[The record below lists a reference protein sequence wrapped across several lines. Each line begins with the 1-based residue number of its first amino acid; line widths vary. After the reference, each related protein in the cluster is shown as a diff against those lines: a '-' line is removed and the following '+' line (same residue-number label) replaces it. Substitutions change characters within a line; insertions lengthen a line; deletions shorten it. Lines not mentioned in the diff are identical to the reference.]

1 MRHVESFL
9 SIQGEGKYAGRLAFF
24 FRFAGCNLRCE
35 GFGGERISPKTGEIL
50 HGCDT
55 IRAVFTNHFEHEEIL
70 NLAQLLDKIQNFA
83 EQSVSEQNSTYCR
96 NPASQNSKNFAARN
110 LAAQNFT
117 NFASQN
123 FVAQNYDISSA
134 TSLGVSSTASL
145 AQNFKNSAK
154 QASAEQNFAPRLSS
168 AANSAASLA
177 QNSIGS
183 VCPKSPIS
191 QNSSNLN
198 PQSSVSPQSAKLY
211 QKPIIVITGGEP
223 MLHYKEAL
231 FYEFVCELLAR
242 GYEVHFETNGTILV
256 DFEKFPAYKSCVFAI
271 SPKLSNSAEPRERRL
286 NFAALRNLKQNAKD
300 SFYKFVISP
309 EFDAQPEIAEILA
322 ACGGEVY
329 CMPCGADRRKLES
342 AAQFCVDFCLKNGYN
357 YSDRLHIRIWGEKD
371 GV

>member
-1 MRHVESFL
+1 MRLVESFL

-24 FRFAGCNLRCE
+24 FRFAGCNLRCA

-50 HGCDT
+50 RGCDT

-70 NLAQLLDKIQNFA
+70 NLAQLLNKIPNLSDSPCSALACPAPGFCA
-83 EQSVSEQNSTYCR
+83 TEPFSESDT
-96 NPASQNSKNFAARN
+96 
-110 LAAQNFT
+110 L
-117 NFASQN
+117 
-123 FVAQNYDISSA
+123 
-134 TSLGVSSTASL
+134 
-145 AQNFKNSAK
+145 
-154 QASAEQNFAPRLSS
+154 
-168 AANSAASLA
+168 NSAAAQTSPRPNGNAEKSLNLTSE
-177 QNSIGS
+177 NSLNS
-183 VCPKSPIS
+183 AA

-198 PQSSVSPQSAKLY
+198 PQSSASPQSAKLY
-211 QKPIIVITGGEP
+211 QKPIVVITGGEP
-223 MLHYKEAL
+223 MLHHKEAL
-231 FYEFVCELLAR
+231 FYELVCELLAR
-242 GYEVHFETNGTILV
+242 GYEVHFESNGTIFV
-256 DFEKFPAYKSCVFAI
+256 DFENFPVYKNCVFAV

-286 NFAALRNLKQNAKD
+286 NFAALRSLKQNAKD

-329 CMPCGADRRKLES
+329 CMPCGADRRELES

>member
-1 MRHVESFL
+1 MRLVESFL
-9 SIQGEGKYAGRLAFF
+9 SIQGEGKYAGRLALF

-50 HGCDT
+50 RGCDT

-70 NLAQLLDKIQNFA
+70 NLAQLLNKI
-83 EQSVSEQNSTYCR
+83 
-96 NPASQNSKNFAARN
+96 PN
-110 LAAQNFT
+110 L
-117 NFASQN
+117 S
-123 FVAQNYDISSA
+123 DLSRS
-134 TSLGVSSTASL
+134 
-145 AQNFKNSAK
+145 
-154 QASAEQNFAPRLSS
+154 ASACPAPGFC
-168 AANSAASLA
+168 AAESFFESDTLNSAAQTPSRSNGNAKNSLNLTSE
-177 QNSIGS
+177 NSLNFA
-183 VCPKSPIS
+183 V

-198 PQSSVSPQSAKLY
+198 PQSSASPQSTKLY

-223 MLHYKEAL
+223 MLHHKEAL

-242 GYEVHFETNGTILV
+242 GYEAHFETNGTILV
-256 DFEKFPAYKSCVFAI
+256 DFKNFPAYKSCVFAI

-286 NFAALRNLKQNAKD
+286 SFAALRSLKQNAKD

-322 ACGGEVY
+322 ACESEVY
-329 CMPCGADRRKLES
+329 CMPCGADRRELES

>member
-1 MRHVESFL
+1 MRLVESFL

-35 GFGGERISPKTGEIL
+35 GFGGARVSPKTGEIL
-50 HGCDT
+50 RGCDT

-70 NLAQLLDKIQNFA
+70 NLAQLLNKIPNLSDLSYSA
-83 EQSVSEQNSTYCR
+83 PAC
-96 NPASQNSKNFAARN
+96 PASGFCAAESFSESDTLNSVAVQTSPRPNGSAEKSLNLTSENSLNFAA
-110 LAAQNFT
+110 
-117 NFASQN
+117 
-123 FVAQNYDISSA
+123 
-134 TSLGVSSTASL
+134 
-145 AQNFKNSAK
+145 
-154 QASAEQNFAPRLSS
+154 
-168 AANSAASLA
+168 
-177 QNSIGS
+177 
-183 VCPKSPIS
+183 
-191 QNSSNLN
+191 QNSSNLK
-198 PQSSVSPQSAKLY
+198 PQSPASPQSAKLY
-211 QKPIIVITGGEP
+211 QKPIVVITGGEP
-223 MLHYKEAL
+223 MLHHKEAL

-256 DFEKFPAYKSCVFAI
+256 DFEKFPAYKSCVFAV

-286 NFAALRNLKQNAKD
+286 NFAALRSLRQNAKD

-309 EFDAQPEIAEILA
+309 EFDAQPEISEILA

-329 CMPCGADRRKLES
+329 CMPCGADRRELES

>member
-1 MRHVESFL
+1 MRLVESFL

-24 FRFAGCNLRCE
+24 FRFAGCNLRCA

-55 IRAVFTNHFEHEEIL
+55 IRAVFTSHFEHEEIL
-70 NLAQLLDKIQNFA
+70 NLAQLLNKIPNLSDSSCFTPACSAPGFCGGA
-83 EQSVSEQNSTYCR
+83 EPLSASDTLNSAAAQTSPRPNGNAEKSLNLTSENSL
-96 NPASQNSKNFAARN
+96 NFAA
-110 LAAQNFT
+110 
-117 NFASQN
+117 
-123 FVAQNYDISSA
+123 
-134 TSLGVSSTASL
+134 
-145 AQNFKNSAK
+145 
-154 QASAEQNFAPRLSS
+154 
-168 AANSAASLA
+168 
-177 QNSIGS
+177 
-183 VCPKSPIS
+183 

-198 PQSSVSPQSAKLY
+198 PQSSASPRSAKLY
-211 QKPIIVITGGEP
+211 QKPIAVITGGEP
-223 MLHYKEAL
+223 LLHHKEAL

-242 GYEVHFETNGTILV
+242 GHAVHFETNGTIFV

-286 NFAALRNLKQNAKD
+286 SFAALRSLRQNAKD

-329 CMPCGADRRKLES
+329 CMPCGADRRELES

>member
-1 MRHVESFL
+1 MRLIESFL

-35 GFGGERISPKTGEIL
+35 GFGGARISPKTGEIL

-55 IRAVFTNHFEHEEIL
+55 IRAVFTSHFEHEEIL
-70 NLAQLLDKIQNFA
+70 NLAQLLNKIPNLSGSSCFSPARPAPGFCAA
-83 EQSVSEQNSTYCR
+83 ESFSKSDTLNSAAAQRPPRSNGSAKNSLNLTSENSL
-96 NPASQNSKNFAARN
+96 NFAA
-110 LAAQNFT
+110 
-117 NFASQN
+117 
-123 FVAQNYDISSA
+123 
-134 TSLGVSSTASL
+134 
-145 AQNFKNSAK
+145 
-154 QASAEQNFAPRLSS
+154 
-168 AANSAASLA
+168 
-177 QNSIGS
+177 QNSL
-183 VCPKSPIS
+183 
-191 QNSSNLN
+191 NLN
-198 PQSSVSPQSAKLY
+198 PQSSASPQSAKLY

-223 MLHYKEAL
+223 LLHHKEAL

-242 GYEVHFETNGTILV
+242 GHEVHFETNGTILM
-256 DFEKFPAYKSCVFAI
+256 DFEKFPTYKSCVFAI

-286 NFAALRNLKQNAKD
+286 SFAALRSLKQNAKD

-329 CMPCGADRRKLES
+329 CMPRGANRRELES
-342 AAQFCVDFCLKNGYN
+342 GAQFCVDFCLKNGYN

>member
-1 MRHVESFL
+1 MRLVESFL

-35 GFGGERISPKTGEIL
+35 GFGGERISPKTGETL
-50 HGCDT
+50 RGCDT
-55 IRAVFTNHFEHEEIL
+55 IRAVFTSHFEHEEIL
-70 NLAQLLDKIQNFA
+70 NLTQLLNKIPNL
-83 EQSVSEQNSTYCR
+83 SDSSCSE
-96 NPASQNSKNFAARN
+96 PAC
-110 LAAQNFT
+110 
-117 NFASQN
+117 
-123 FVAQNYDISSA
+123 
-134 TSLGVSSTASL
+134 
-145 AQNFKNSAK
+145 
-154 QASAEQNFAPRLSS
+154 S
-168 AANSAASLA
+168 AAGFCVAEAFSESDTLNSAAAQTPFCQKDNGENSLNLTSENFFNSA
-177 QNSIGS
+177 VQNSL
-183 VCPKSPIS
+183 
-191 QNSSNLN
+191 NLN

-223 MLHYKEAL
+223 LLHHKETL

-242 GYEVHFETNGTILV
+242 GHAVHFETNGTILV
-256 DFEKFPAYKSCVFAI
+256 DFEKFPAYKSCVFAV

-286 NFAALRNLKQNAKD
+286 NFAALRSLKQNAKD

-322 ACGGEVY
+322 ACESEVY
-329 CMPCGADRRKLES
+329 CMPRGADRRELES

>member
-1 MRHVESFL
+1 MRLVESFL

-35 GFGGERISPKTGEIL
+35 GFGGERVSPKTGEIL

-70 NLAQLLDKIQNFA
+70 NLAQLLNKIPNLSDPSCFTPARPAPGFCAA
-83 EQSVSEQNSTYCR
+83 EPFSEGDTLNSAAVQTPPR
-96 NPASQNSKNFAARN
+96 LNGSAKNSLNLTSENSLNFAAQNSLN
-110 LAAQNFT
+110 LDPQ
-117 NFASQN
+117 
-123 FVAQNYDISSA
+123 
-134 TSLGVSSTASL
+134 
-145 AQNFKNSAK
+145 
-154 QASAEQNFAPRLSS
+154 S
-168 AANSAASLA
+168 AA
-177 QNSIGS
+177 
-183 VCPKSPIS
+183 
-191 QNSSNLN
+191 
-198 PQSSVSPQSAKLY
+198 SPQSAKLY

-223 MLHYKEAL
+223 MLHHKEAL
-231 FYEFVCELLAR
+231 FYEFVCELLAH
-242 GYEVHFETNGTILV
+242 GYEVHFETNGTIFV

-286 NFAALRNLKQNAKD
+286 SFAALRSLKQNAKD

-329 CMPCGADRRKLES
+329 CMPCGADRRELES

>member
-1 MRHVESFL
+1 MRLVESFL

-24 FRFAGCNLRCE
+24 FRFAGCNLRCK

-50 HGCDT
+50 RGCDT

-70 NLAQLLDKIQNFA
+70 NLTQLLNKIPNL
-83 EQSVSEQNSTYCR
+83 SDSSCSE
-96 NPASQNSKNFAARN
+96 PAC
-110 LAAQNFT
+110 
-117 NFASQN
+117 
-123 FVAQNYDISSA
+123 
-134 TSLGVSSTASL
+134 
-145 AQNFKNSAK
+145 
-154 QASAEQNFAPRLSS
+154 S
-168 AANSAASLA
+168 AAGFCGGAEPFSENDTLNSAAAQTFSRPSGSAEKSLNLTSE
-177 QNSIGS
+177 NSLNS
-183 VCPKSPIS
+183 AA

-198 PQSSVSPQSAKLY
+198 PQSSASPQSAELY
-211 QKPIIVITGGEP
+211 QKPIVVITGGEP
-223 MLHYKEAL
+223 MLHHKEAL

-242 GYEVHFETNGTILV
+242 GHAVHFETNGTILV
-256 DFEKFPAYKSCVFAI
+256 DFEKFPAYKSCVFAV

-309 EFDAQPEIAEILA
+309 EFDAQPEISEILA

-329 CMPCGADRRKLES
+329 CMPRGVDRRELES
-342 AAQFCVDFCLKNGYN
+342 GAQFCVDFCLKNGYN

>member
-1 MRHVESFL
+1 MRLVESFL

-35 GFGGERISPKTGEIL
+35 GFGGERVSPKTGKIL
-50 HGCDT
+50 RGCDT

-70 NLAQLLDKIQNFA
+70 NLAQLLNKI
-83 EQSVSEQNSTYCR
+83 
-96 NPASQNSKNFAARN
+96 PN
-110 LAAQNFT
+110 L
-117 NFASQN
+117 SG
-123 FVAQNYDISSA
+123 SSC
-134 TSLGVSSTASL
+134 
-145 AQNFKNSAK
+145 
-154 QASAEQNFAPRLSS
+154 FAPACS
-168 AANSAASLA
+168 APGFCAAESFFESDTLNSAAAQTPPRQNGSAEKSLNLTSE
-177 QNSIGS
+177 NSLNS
-183 VCPKSPIS
+183 AA

-198 PQSSVSPQSAKLY
+198 PQSSASPQSAKLY
-211 QKPIIVITGGEP
+211 QKPIVVITGGEP
-223 MLHYKEAL
+223 MLHHKEAL

-256 DFEKFPAYKSCVFAI
+256 DFEKFPAYKSCVFAV
-271 SPKLSNSAEPRERRL
+271 SPKLSNSTEPRERRL
-286 NFAALRNLKQNAKD
+286 NFAALRNLRQNAKD

-322 ACGGEVY
+322 ACESEVY
-329 CMPCGADRRKLES
+329 CMPRGADRRELES

>member
-1 MRHVESFL
+1 MRLVESFL

-24 FRFAGCNLRCE
+24 FRFAGCNLRCA
-35 GFGGERISPKTGEIL
+35 GFGGERVSPKTGEIL
-50 HGCDT
+50 RGCDT

-70 NLAQLLDKIQNFA
+70 NLAQLLNKIPNLSGLSCFLPARSAPGFCGGAEPFSESDK
-83 EQSVSEQNSTYCR
+83 
-96 NPASQNSKNFAARN
+96 
-110 LAAQNFT
+110 L
-117 NFASQN
+117 
-123 FVAQNYDISSA
+123 
-134 TSLGVSSTASL
+134 
-145 AQNFKNSAK
+145 
-154 QASAEQNFAPRLSS
+154 
-168 AANSAASLA
+168 NSAAAQTPPCRNDSAEKSLNLTSENSLNSA
-177 QNSIGS
+177 VQNSL
-183 VCPKSPIS
+183 
-191 QNSSNLN
+191 NLN

-223 MLHYKEAL
+223 LLHHKEAL

-242 GYEVHFETNGTILV
+242 GHAVHFETNGTILV
-256 DFEKFPAYKSCVFAI
+256 DFENFPAYKSCVFAI

-286 NFAALRNLKQNAKD
+286 SFAALRSLRQNAKD

-329 CMPCGADRRKLES
+329 CMPRGANRRELES

>member
-1 MRHVESFL
+1 MRLVESFL

-70 NLAQLLDKIQNFA
+70 NLAQLLNKIPNLFDLSRSAPACPAPGFCAA
-83 EQSVSEQNSTYCR
+83 EPFSESDTLNSTAAQTLLR
-96 NPASQNSKNFAARN
+96 PGKSAENSLNLTSENSLNFAA
-110 LAAQNFT
+110 
-117 NFASQN
+117 
-123 FVAQNYDISSA
+123 
-134 TSLGVSSTASL
+134 
-145 AQNFKNSAK
+145 
-154 QASAEQNFAPRLSS
+154 
-168 AANSAASLA
+168 
-177 QNSIGS
+177 QNSL
-183 VCPKSPIS
+183 
-191 QNSSNLN
+191 NLN
-198 PQSSVSPQSAKLY
+198 PQSSASPQSTKLH
-211 QKPIIVITGGEP
+211 QKQIIVITGGEP
-223 MLHYKEAL
+223 LLHHKEAL

-242 GYEVHFETNGTILV
+242 GYEAHFETNGTILV
-256 DFEKFPAYKSCVFAI
+256 DFKNFPAYKSCVFGV

-286 NFAALRNLKQNAKD
+286 NFAALRSLKQNAKD

-329 CMPCGADRRKLES
+329 CMPRGVDRRELES

>member
-1 MRHVESFL
+1 MRLVESFL

-35 GFGGERISPKTGEIL
+35 GFGGARISPKTGEIL
-50 HGCDT
+50 RGCDT

-70 NLAQLLDKIQNFA
+70 NLAQLLNKIPNLSGSSCSAPACSAPGFCGA
-83 EQSVSEQNSTYCR
+83 E
-96 NPASQNSKNFAARN
+96 PFSKSDT
-110 LAAQNFT
+110 L
-117 NFASQN
+117 
-123 FVAQNYDISSA
+123 
-134 TSLGVSSTASL
+134 
-145 AQNFKNSAK
+145 NSAVQK
-154 QASAEQNFAPRLSS
+154 PPRSNGNTEKSLNLTSE
-168 AANSAASLA
+168 NSL
-177 QNSIGS
+177 NS
-183 VCPKSPIS
+183 VA

-198 PQSSVSPQSAKLY
+198 PLSSASPQSTKLH

-223 MLHYKEAL
+223 LLHHKEAL

-242 GYEVHFETNGTILV
+242 GHAVHFETNGTILV
-256 DFEKFPAYKSCVFAI
+256 DFEKFPAYKNCVFAI

-286 NFAALRNLKQNAKD
+286 SFAALRSLRQNAKD

-309 EFDAQPEIAEILA
+309 EFDAQPEISEILA

-329 CMPCGADRRKLES
+329 CMPCGADRRELES